1 MKHMVYPHV
10 RCSLCDLEVKLA
22 VQQLLGFFLIKN
34 KGKINL
40 QLNEKVQWDEYWK
53 QKRKLPARTKNFQSF
68 WEYCARKVQCYKLD
82 FWLVAKTDLLH
93 GLSMLP
99 DSNLWAR

>member
-1 MKHMVYPHV
+1 MVYPHV

-40 QLNEKVQWDEYWK
+40 QLNEKVQ
-53 QKRKLPARTKNFQSF
+53 
-68 WEYCARKVQCYKLD
+68 
-82 FWLVAKTDLLH
+82 
-93 GLSMLP
+93 
-99 DSNLWAR
+99 